1 MNVAAQLLTVATAK
15 VQSLVAMSYFL
26 ELVSIFSDILYARP
40 YANVD
45 TTATAMLEFQIPPV
59 LSKWAPFLFSF
70 LGRGICKDI
79 TIVCLWLRLISKL
92 VYIFVGSILL
102 HDGVLRIIVG
112 SIIGIVGLGYGVLEY
127 IPSIEPPEN
136 MRDANAES
144 WGAEQI

>member
-1 MNVAAQLLTVATAK
+1 
-15 VQSLVAMSYFL
+15 MST
-26 ELVSIFSDILYARP
+26 FSDILYARAC
-40 YANVD
+40 ANVH
-45 TTATAMLEFQIPPV
+45 TTATVLLEFQIPPV
-59 LSKWAPFLFSF
+59 LSKWLPFLFSF

-79 TIVCLWLRLISKL
+79 TVVFLWFRLMSKL
-92 VYIFVGSILL
+92 VYIFAGSILL
-102 HDGVLRIIVG
+102 HGGVLRIIVG